1 MEWQDPS
8 KAQASR
14 AHMTRS
20 RPMGG
25 SVAPQGS
32 PPLPHSLRL
41 AVPLWES
48 LLHLYSHALKAKC
61 QHGLLDPRAPLGFK

>member
-32 PPLPHSLRL
+32 SPPPPLPQTSGATLGKSASLILARTKSKVSTRSARPAGPSRL
-41 AVPLWES
+41 
-48 LLHLYSHALKAKC
+48 
-61 QHGLLDPRAPLGFK
+61 